1 MQEMK
6 RKPERMARKDESL
19 ASLLHAQGHGT
30 RKDCQRLVRDG
41 RVEIGSEVGGQI
53 AWRPATD
60 PEEAP
65 DPRGLH
71 LKVDGLVLPCLPV
84 VHLLLNKPANFECS
98 HSPSHHR
105 SVFELIPLPFVR
117 RRVEAVGRL
126 DADTTGLLLLSDSGD
141 FIHHFTSPKRHVPK
155 TYRVEAKHAVTAEQ
169 VARLEAGVELR
180 NEDGTTLPA
189 KVRLLGERTCEITLS
204 EGKYHQVKRMFSAV
218 GNRVETIHR
227 IAIGDL
233 VLDESLASGTWRLL
247 GGEDLARL
255 GYRAA

>member
-1 MQEMK
+1 
-6 RKPERMARKDESL
+6 MARKDDSL
-19 ASLLHAQGHGT
+19 AALLHSQGHGT
-30 RKDCQRLVRDG
+30 RNDCLRLIRDG
-41 RVEIGSEVGGQI
+41 RVEIGRPEGGGV

-65 DPRGLH
+65 DPRDLQ
-71 LKVDGLVLPCLPV
+71 LKVAGLVLPYLPV
-84 VHLLLNKPANFECS
+84 VHLVLHKPANFECS

-126 DADTTGLLLLSDSGD
+126 DADTTGLLLLTDSGD

-155 TYRVEAKHAVTAEQ
+155 TYRVEAKHPVTPEQ

-189 KVRLLGERTCEITLS
+189 RVGLQGERTCEITLS
-204 EGKYHQVKRMFSAV
+204 EGKYHQVKRLFAAV
-218 GNRVETIHR
+218 GNRVEKIHR
-227 IAIGDL
+227 IGIAGFL
-233 VLDESLASGTWRLL
+233 LDESLQPGEWRHLAAS
-247 GGEDLARL
+247 DLELL
-255 GYRAA
+255 GYRRH